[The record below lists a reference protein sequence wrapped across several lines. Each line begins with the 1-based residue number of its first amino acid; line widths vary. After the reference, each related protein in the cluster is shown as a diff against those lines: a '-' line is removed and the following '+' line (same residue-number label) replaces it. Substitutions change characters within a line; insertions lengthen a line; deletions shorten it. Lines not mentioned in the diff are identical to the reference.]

1 MTSTSTTIDAPQDT
15 ATREASRRATFMGLS
30 FIADGAVLKPREET
44 ELLGREAQAILARRV
59 GAQVVV
65 DMCCGCGNLAGALAH
80 SNLHAFVY
88 ACDLTPETV
97 AVAQSNMKELG
108 LSERV
113 QVRRGDLFMGLSGLG
128 LEHRVDL
135 VVCNPPYIS
144 SGRLE
149 RDRAHLLTEEPRE
162 AFDGGPYGIS
172 ILQRMVRESIRF
184 IKPGGWLAFEF
195 GEGQERQAQMLIDRT
210 KRFEPV
216 AYAYNE
222 HGAPRVALAR
232 RRGDV

>member
-1 MTSTSTTIDAPQDT
+1 MTIDAPHDT
-15 ATREASRRATFMGLS
+15 ATRDSAPRATFMGLS
-30 FIADGAVLKPREET
+30 FIAEGGVLKPRAET
-44 ELLGREAQAILARRV
+44 ELLGREAQAVLARRI

-80 SNLHAFVY
+80 SYPSAFVY

-97 AVAQSNMKELG
+97 AVAQRNMKELG
-108 LSERV
+108 LSDRV
-113 QVRRGDLFMGLSGLG
+113 QVRRGDLFTALSGIG

-149 RDRAHLLTEEPRE
+149 RDRAHLLNEEPRE

-195 GEGQERQAQMLIDRT
+195 GEGQERQAQLLIDRT

-216 AYAYNE
+216 SFACNE
-222 HGAPRVALAR
+222 HGVPRVALAR
-232 RRGDV
+232 RRGDG